1 MQSCRNLNQAAKHW
15 PEVAN
20 LSKMT
25 QLILRNWANIED
37 RQAMVE
43 ELSEN

>member
-1 MQSCRNLNQAAKHW
+1 
-15 PEVAN
+15 
-20 LSKMT
+20 MT

-43 ELSEN
+43 ELSENWIIDSLVRFHDL